1 MNDQDTIARILERE
15 DLSLDDVKAVM
26 RAVRY
31 GQESVDRIEYANT
44 LLSDA
49 GDYLPPYWLR
59 ALVRADQGFALS
71 RAK

>member
-59 ALVRADQGFALS
+59 GTSS
-71 RAK
+71 RRPRLCLI